1 MAPLSSSILPTS
13 ILSTSVL
20 LPPILLPAPLSL
32 VPPLGTGHAPSA
44 FSGPMRE
51 IPQLVG
57 GPGGSGGR
65 GAARSGVP
73 LFLAA
78 VLVAAALLV
87 APERPHDQEAICQR
101 HRGELACRVW

>member
-1 MAPLSSSILPTS
+1 MAT
-13 ILSTSVL
+13 L
-20 LPPILLPAPLSL
+20 LPPILLPAPISL
-32 VPPLGTGHAPSA
+32 VPPVGSVHATCWSSRPK
-44 FSGPMRE
+44 RE
-51 IPQLVG
+51 APQMAG

-65 GAARSGVP
+65 AAARSGVP

-101 HRGELACRVW
+101 HRGEVACRVW

>member
-1 MAPLSSSILPTS
+1 MAPLSSHTLPS
-13 ILSTSVL
+13 SPLLS
-20 LPPILLPAPLSL
+20 PILLPAPLSL
-32 VPPLGTGHAPSA
+32 VPPVGTVHATSWSSRPT
-44 FSGPMRE
+44 RE
-51 IPQLVG
+51 IPQLAG